1 MSIAKAVISGSVYK
15 APEKRFTQNNLT
27 IADFVMDINP
37 GDEWLLRVVAFGN
50 LADNVASDL
59 KLGDKVVV
67 EGRLQFE
74 TVKNANGQEKKAPL
88 IHASSYDKMSSSSS
102 SQDLSSVQ
110 SENLVQFGE
119 IETSND
125 LIGEDEIP
133 F

>member
-1 MSIAKAVISGSVYK
+1 MSIAKAVISGTVFK

-37 GDEWLLRVVAFGN
+37 GEEWLLRIVAFGN
-50 LADNVASDL
+50 LAENAASDI

-88 IHASSYDKMSSSSS
+88 IQASSFDKMSGTTTSAAPA
-102 SQDLSSVQ
+102 QNG
-110 SENLVQFGE
+110 ENLVQFGE
-119 IETSND
+119 VEASND